1 MQRRPVEYADLLS
14 FQFHAACQHFR
25 EFVLLGALAQG
36 PRQLYNSTP
45 FTRLRILARVGD
57 KMGVVLA
64 THGSGAYAPLPDPGC
79 ELLHITPMPERL
91 LSRYRPPQPQSS
103 KYITLAGEAHLR
115 TELEQLWRIERPRV
129 TQAVATAAAQGDRS
143 ENADYTYGKRRLR
156 EIDARVRHLR
166 KRLEGMVVVNQPP
179 SDPKRVFFGAYVTV
193 ETADGDRHRY
203 RILGPDEFA
212 DEPGGISMDAPLARA
227 LLGKPLD
234 AEVTVTLA
242 GGDQSYVIVEIVYL
256 PTDE

>member
-14 FQFHAACQHFR
+14 VQFHAACQHFR
-25 EFVLLGALAQG
+25 EFVLLGAQAQG
-36 PRQLYNSTP
+36 PRQFYNSTP
-45 FTRLRILARVGD
+45 FTRLRILVRVGD

-64 THGSGAYAPLPDPGC
+64 THGPGAYSRPPDPGC
-79 ELLHITPMPERL
+79 ELLHNTPIPERL

-103 KYITLAGEAHLR
+103 KYITLAGEARLR
-115 TELEQLWRIERPRV
+115 AELEQLWRIERPRV
-129 TQAVATAAAQGDRS
+129 TQAVAAAAAQGDRS

-166 KRLEGMVVVNQPP
+166 KRLEGMVVVSKPP

-193 ETADGDRHRY
+193 ETADGERHRY

-212 DEPGGISMDAPLARA
+212 EEPGGISMDAPLARA

-234 AEVTVTLA
+234 AEVTIALA
-242 GGDQSYVIVEIVYL
+242 AGDQRYVIAEIVYA
-256 PTDE
+256 PVDE